1 MTKAQHLRNLS
12 STMEE
17 SIDNFPLLSGLV
29 TQLGTF
35 GGTSQTITGDR
46 KLLAGYSSQI
56 ITGCGVG

>member
-1 MTKAQHLRNLS
+1 
-12 STMEE
+12 MEQ

-35 GGTSQTITGDR
+35 GGASQTLTGDR